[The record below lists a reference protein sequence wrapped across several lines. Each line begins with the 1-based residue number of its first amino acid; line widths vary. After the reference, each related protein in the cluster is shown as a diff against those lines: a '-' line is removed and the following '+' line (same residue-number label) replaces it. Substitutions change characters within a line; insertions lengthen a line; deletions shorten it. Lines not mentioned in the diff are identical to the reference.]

1 MRLCQGHTSSVLLPT
16 KDLCGGDLVQEAGD
30 SFAIN
35 MAQGHPQSFAKPSSG
50 CTGISNASTKA
61 PLLLLSLGSH
71 LCHQLLTLP
80 AGSSSLP
87 ISFHTHICLSSPW
100 VFRPLLAESITKCY
114 MTRRSSGGSRNKA
127 EWLMSLWRCLSNLY
141 LQMHVGIW
149 NGVYVLAGGPWGVPS
164 ECLDIDTD
172 TQVLY

>member
-1 MRLCQGHTSSVLLPT
+1 MRLCQGHTSSVLLP

-35 MAQGHPQSFAKPSSG
+35 MARGHPQSFAKPSSG